1 MALRLR
7 AFMVVTIAIGTLI
20 LTFLAPLGSA
30 AAGPREGDRRGGAA
44 RENLTIPPAPSFG
57 PPQRGHIYGGPFPP
71 PYPFYYPYGAYAPPP
86 YPWGPP
92 APGYAPPS
100 YAPPVPDAY
109 NAPVIPAGRL
119 ALLVDPVSAE
129 VFVDGHRLT
138 QHPDL
143 SYEVGLLVGSH
154 TVTVRKEGYEAFEQA
169 IEIPPNQRIM
179 LTVRLRP
186 AE

>member
-7 AFMVVTIAIGTLI
+7 AFMVVTIAIGTLVVT
-20 LTFLAPLGSA
+20 LLAPLGSV
-30 AAGPREGDRRGGAA
+30 AAGSKEGDRRGGPE
-44 RENLTIPPAPSFG
+44 RKHLTIPPAPSFG
-57 PPQRGHIYGGPFPP
+57 PPQRGHVYGGPFPP
-71 PYPFYYPYGAYAPPP
+71 PYPYYYPYGAYAPPP
-86 YPWGPP
+86 YPWGSPPP
-92 APGYAPPS
+92 AYAPP
-100 YAPPVPDAY
+100 PPDAY

-154 TVTVRKEGYEAFEQA
+154 TVSVKKPGYEPFEQA
-169 IEIPPNQRIM
+169 VEITANQRVM